1 MFKKNLFFFQ
11 LFVQL
16 LDFENKAYKLPE
28 HLVNILLL
36 QHSLINISYLYQRN
50 AKSWIY
56 ILVLIA
62 RPQLIINIDYLDYL
76 MLTYSIL
83 WIFFLFN
90 QNFYGTSLISLFN
103 SLLKTAVLNFL
114 LEEMQANLG
123 FSIGLFVVIQQ
134 FLEVLLIQ
142 GTLTVNTIN
151 FQVSYSNY
159 LNIIDFILNILLI
172 YFQLFKLNQ
181 LLIQI
186 LALIKSCF
194 QLTLIISY
202 NNYRN
207 SLIRKIMAF
216 THLATLV
223 FGIIQF
229 ISYQHSYT
237 LVMLPLLLKI
247 ILQQQ
252 FSNHNVDDPILKA
265 SLLLEEGRGFEC
277 FVVLNN
283 LKDLGVMRKAK
294 CDQLLKLCIDLIIL
308 KISKPNQVL
317 KGVCQQLM
325 KNDEQ
330 NTILSNQLNSL
341 IENKLYLLQN
351 IKDINFKQLLNYTD
365 NVNSISRHL
374 EKLHSEQNSMMIQS
388 LKVFFYAEILNDL
401 LSAQQIQSSF
411 STSQE
416 TQIKFNDSMLSKL
429 IYLVANYQNNKL
441 IVKSI
446 SSNAP
451 KTFCNKTLD
460 DLIPLG
466 VREWHSLLVDKF
478 VTDGDSKYVRNL
490 FNNYITNENFIENVQ
505 FAIDIFYTDEVDF
518 VCLFQPTLLQTK
530 TVIINQN
537 YQITSISQNFS
548 EFVNLSKYFQIG
560 KQIDKF
566 IPSVTQ
572 ITESC
577 YLENMMVMHS
587 DQILSSQNFTDKRGE
602 MSYYCDVSI
611 TVRMNKQMMLY
622 MIIQFDNFKKQLS
635 KKNEGQL
642 TEQHIVQKDTFEKI
656 PYELENTIIED
667 PYEFQDDQDN
677 RNYQQNYLNIDEK
690 SMVQQQIITPR
701 DEEVSL
707 VLFKRIA
714 KRFKSQFKKSQ
725 FQEEQ
730 HAQFYDAQSQ
740 VSSMKLLRNSKFY
753 RKYELYNKFLQY
765 IPHYR
770 LHKLIIAIMF
780 LLCLFQIIFMIIQ
793 VSNMSLVTLVE
804 DINLLEIKNL
814 IFQPIEL
821 FLVTRW
827 TLFNYKNQLNEKLI
841 TQEEYTNRTSFALS
855 NLDLG
860 YDQLNSNIESVLYKK
875 ELQTLLQGKHFYAY
889 QYLDSYKD
897 EQYNMSLRTAIQVLL
912 NFQYT
917 LKMNYKI
924 EKTVVLDSPQAF
936 YGYKNYKVLNDIA
949 QQLNL
954 DVISQTQTRA
964 SLIQGNIK
972 TILAI
977 NQSLLL
983 FLLLLILILQLII
996 DKRLKQFI
1004 NLKQYIDE
1012 RELELEIRK
1021 YQQCLSKIKIDNS
1034 FKFQYRLNM
1043 ELKEQQFQSISN
1055 SNIQTK
1061 IKFQKFS
1068 NNSVFKYSIII
1079 SAIYIIFSLNQFVM
1093 YFLQNDF
1100 LQKYPD
1106 TTYYLQGISNLG
1118 VDFPCMFA
1126 QREVLYERNRIIY
1139 LTQEDFDDIYERV
1152 ILALNNTADFESY
1165 QRDFSKILIS
1175 KKYEDY
1181 YKQLEVSNLCDYI
1194 PINLK
1199 EKSQFLCPQIFNE
1212 NMLLGLKAVLI
1223 YSYNLIA
1230 KEIEINK
1237 FTQRSS
1243 IVQNELDGVFI
1254 LSQIIKEVNTQFVED
1269 LKDQTNQLVQIFYII
1284 NICYIVSVSMI
1295 ILVWTPKL
1303 VIKFINSSKQ
1313 IVQFIQI
1320 LPSYSLFTNDQFE
1333 RILRTFINQK

>member
-1 MFKKNLFFFQ
+1 MFKKNQFFFQ

-28 HLVNILLL
+28 PLVNILLL

-50 AKSWIY
+50 VKSWIY

-62 RPQLIINIDYLDYL
+62 RPQLIINIDYLDFL

-83 WIFFLFN
+83 WIVFLFN
-90 QNFYGTSLISLFN
+90 QNFYGASIISLFN

-114 LEEMQANLG
+114 LEEMKDKLEI
-123 FSIGLFVVIQQ
+123 SIGLFIVIQQ
-134 FLEVLLIQ
+134 FLDVTLIQ

-151 FQVSYSNY
+151 FQVSYLNY

-172 YFQLFKLNQ
+172 YFQLFRLNQ
-181 LLIQI
+181 FLIQI

-207 SLIRKIMAF
+207 SLIRKVVAF
-216 THLATLV
+216 IHLATLV
-223 FGIIQF
+223 FGIIEF
-229 ISYQHSYT
+229 INYQHSYT
-237 LVMLPLLLKI
+237 LAMLPLLLKI
-247 ILQQQ
+247 IMQQQ
-252 FSNHNVDDPILKA
+252 FSNHNTDDPILKA
-265 SLLLEEGRGFEC
+265 SLLLEEGKGFEC
-277 FVVLNN
+277 FVILNN
-283 LKDLGVMRKAK
+283 LKDLGVMRQAK
-294 CDQLLKLCIDLIIL
+294 CDQLMKQCVDLIIV
-308 KISKPNQVL
+308 KISKPNQTL

-330 NTILSNQLNSL
+330 NTILSNQLNGL
-341 IENKLYLLQN
+341 IENKLFLLQN
-351 IKDINFKQLLNYTD
+351 FKDINFKQLLNYTD
-365 NVNSISRHL
+365 KVNMISRHL
-374 EKLHSEQNSMMIQS
+374 EQLHSEQNSMMIQS
-388 LKVFFYAEILNDL
+388 LKVFFYSEILNDL
-401 LSAQQIQSSF
+401 LRAQQIQSSF

-451 KTFCNKTLD
+451 KTFCNK
-460 DLIPLG
+460 PLMILFHWVLENG
-466 VREWHSLLVDKF
+466 IRYQQISLLRMVNR
-478 VTDGDSKYVRNL
+478 SML
-490 FNNYITNENFIENVQ
+490 EIYIT
-505 FAIDIFYTDEVDF
+505 
-518 VCLFQPTLLQTK
+518 
-530 TVIINQN
+530 
-537 YQITSISQNFS
+537 ITSQMRISLKMFNLLLTFS
-548 EFVNLSKYFQIG
+548 ILMKSILFVYSSPHFCKQKQQQQIKTIKLLPLVKTLVNLSI
-560 KQIDKF
+560 QIDNF

-577 YLENMMVMHS
+577 YLENMMVMQS
-587 DQILSSQNFTDKRGE
+587 DQILSSKNFSDKRGE
-602 MSYYCDVSI
+602 MNYYCDVNI
-611 TVRMNKQMMLY
+611 TVRMNNQVMLY
-622 MIIQFDNFKKQLS
+622 MIIQFENFKKQLS
-635 KKNEGQL
+635 KKNEGQH
-642 TEQHIVQKDTFEKI
+642 TEQQIVYQNTFEKI
-656 PYELENTIIED
+656 PYELENNIIED
-667 PYEFQDDQDN
+667 PYEFSVDQDN
-677 RNYQQNYLNIDEK
+677 RNYKQNYLNIDEG
-690 SMVQQQIITPR
+690 SMAQQQIITPR

-753 RKYELYNKFLQY
+753 RKYELYSKFLQY
-765 IPHYR
+765 IPYYR
-770 LHKLIIAIMF
+770 MHKMIIAIMF
-780 LLCLFQIIFMIIQ
+780 LLCLCQIIFMIIQ

-804 DINLLEIKNL
+804 DINLLEIKSL

-827 TLFNYKNQLNEKLI
+827 TLFNYRNQLNEKLI
-841 TQEEYTNRTSFALS
+841 TQDEYTNRTAFALS

-860 YDQLNSNIESVLYKK
+860 YDQLNSNIQSVLFKK
-875 ELQTLLQGKHFYAY
+875 ELQTLLQGKYFYAY
-889 QYLDSYKD
+889 QYLDSYEN

-917 LKMNYKI
+917 LKMGYKI

-936 YGYKNYKVLNDIA
+936 YSYKNYKVLNDIA
-949 QQLNL
+949 QSLNL
-954 DVISQTQTRA
+954 DVISQTLTRA
-964 SLIQGNIK
+964 NLIQRDIK

-977 NQSLLL
+977 DQSLLIF
-983 FLLLLILILQLII
+983 FLLVILVLQLII
-996 DKRLKQFI
+996 DKRLKQCI

-1012 RELELEIRK
+1012 RELELEIKK

-1034 FKFQYRLNM
+1034 FKFQYRLHM
-1043 ELKEQQFQSISN
+1043 DLKEQSFQQIQN
-1055 SNIQTK
+1055 SDIQAK
-1061 IKFQKFS
+1061 IKFQKIS
-1068 NNSVFKYSIII
+1068 NNSVIKYSIII
-1079 SAIYIIFSLNQFVM
+1079 SVIYILFSLNQFVM
-1093 YFLQNDF
+1093 YFLQNSF

-1106 TTYYLQGISNLG
+1106 TTYYLEGIINLG

-1126 QREVLYERNRIIY
+1126 QREILYERNRIIY
-1139 LTQEDFDDIYERV
+1139 LTKEDFDNIYERV
-1152 ILALNNTADFESY
+1152 ILALNNTAKFDSY
-1165 QRDFSKILIS
+1165 QRDFSKILITQ
-1175 KKYEDY
+1175 KYKDY
-1181 YKQLEVSNLCDYI
+1181 YEQLQVSNLCDYI
-1194 PINLK
+1194 PIDLK
-1199 EKSQFLCPQIFNE
+1199 EKSEFICPQIFNQ

-1243 IVQNELDGVFI
+1243 IVQNELDGVYI
-1254 LSQIIKEVNTQFVED
+1254 LSEIIKDVNTQFIED
-1269 LKDQTNQLVQIFYII
+1269 LKDMTNQLVQILYII
-1284 NICYIVSVSMI
+1284 NICYIVSISTI
-1295 ILVWTPKL
+1295 ILIWTPKL
-1303 VIKFINSSKQ
+1303 IIRFINSSKQ
-1313 IVQFIQI
+1313 VIQFVQI

-1333 RILRTFINQK
+1333 RILRTFLNQK